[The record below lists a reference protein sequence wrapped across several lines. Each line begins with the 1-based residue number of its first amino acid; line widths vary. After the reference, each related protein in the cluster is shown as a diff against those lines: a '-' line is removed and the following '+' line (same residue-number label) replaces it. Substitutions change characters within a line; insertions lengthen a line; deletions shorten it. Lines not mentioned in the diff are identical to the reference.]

1 MNFHTAFNVDRGI
14 AMTQGATPG
23 DLTGKVIVVTGGAQG
38 IGGAAARLCAERGG
52 TVVIADWQPAKGS
65 RTAANLHE
73 VGLDATFVQTD
84 VRSPESVMR
93 LMAEVQAQFGRL
105 DVLVCAAGIFKG
117 AFQPPDELTVE
128 DFDDVI
134 DVNLKGVFLCTKF
147 AMPLFDARGNGGTII
162 IVGSPAGVVGAS
174 GSLAYGASKGGVNGY
189 GMTLARHIAKREV
202 RVNVICPGGINTEL
216 KLGVVRADAQRQ
228 GKAVDAAV
236 SEAMQDLG
244 NPEGVGRVI
253 AFLASD
259 DAAYVRGTLYTR

>member
-1 MNFHTAFNVDRGI
+1 
-14 AMTQGATPG
+14 MTQAAYPG

-52 TVVIADWQPAKGS
+52 QVVIADWNATNGS
-65 RTAANLHE
+65 LAATNLQSA
-73 VGLDATFVQTD
+73 GYCASFVETD
-84 VRSPESVMR
+84 VRSLEAVEQLMSGVM
-93 LMAEVQAQFGRL
+93 AQYGRL

-117 AFQPPDELTVE
+117 AFQPPDELSID
-128 DFDDVI
+128 DFDAVI

-147 AMPLFDARGNGGTII
+147 AMPLFDARGGGGTII
-162 IVGSPAGVVGAS
+162 IVGSPAGVTGAS

-216 KLGVVRADAQRQ
+216 KLGVVEVEARLQ
-228 GKAVDAAV
+228 GKPVEIAVN
-236 SEAMQDLG
+236 EAKQQLG
-244 NPEGVGRVI
+244 DPEGVGRVI

-259 DAAYVRGTLYTR
+259 EAAYVRGTLYTR